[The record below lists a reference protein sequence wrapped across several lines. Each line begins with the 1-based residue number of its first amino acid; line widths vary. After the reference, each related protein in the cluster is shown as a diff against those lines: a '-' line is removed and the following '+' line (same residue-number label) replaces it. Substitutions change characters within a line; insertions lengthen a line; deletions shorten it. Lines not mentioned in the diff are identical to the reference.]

1 MKHEDLKEIGP
12 QIKEIRISKGLT
24 QQQLAEKSDLSLPFI
39 NLIENNKRNI
49 FLETLIKLLDV
60 LDISIGDFFLPY
72 SENEN
77 ENEELKILLKKLRTL
92 PNKDEYY

>member
-77 ENEELKILLKKLRTL
+77 EELKILLKKLRTL

>member
-77 ENEELKILLKKLRTL
+77 EELKILLKK
-92 PNKDEYY
+92 DEYY